1 MVDGGYDPRYSKTH
15 KDVHRVAARHV
26 SDGVVRRLLRGGRDL
41 AGEGVGQGGSQ
52 GHEGD
57 GRDLNKQCLQ
67 LNSWLAVMSYVRVQ
81 SYDAAEY
88 LRQVADHDDRQAD
101 HGEGDDEAGVAA
113 QQAGGRN
120 YGEDQL
126 ERSTV
131 SLLLL

>member
-1 MVDGGYDPRYSKTH
+1 MMNMMNCE
-15 KDVHRVAARHV
+15 
-26 SDGVVRRLLRGGRDL
+26 VRL
-41 AGEGVGQGGSQ
+41 A
-52 GHEGD
+52 
-57 GRDLNKQCLQ
+57 L
-67 LNSWLAVMSYVRVQ
+67 SYVRVE
-81 SYDAAEY
+81 SDNAAEY
-88 LRQVADHDDRQAD
+88 LCQVADHDDGEAD

>member
-1 MVDGGYDPRYSKTH
+1 M
-15 KDVHRVAARHV
+15 
-26 SDGVVRRLLRGGRDL
+26 
-41 AGEGVGQGGSQ
+41 
-52 GHEGD
+52 
-57 GRDLNKQCLQ
+57 
-67 LNSWLAVMSYVRVQ
+67 MSYVRVQ